1 MLQQLHWPKMHL
13 QECQLCQ
20 AALQL
25 KIKQSWKKNVGGLIF
40 CSFYVLFNRSKTV
53 KILFCW
59 KFWQQI
65 IKFCEK
71 NFFSWLE
78 CQTVFSPVFTF
89 CHFFWR
95 KKFSSVFRTAFRKG
109 KQFFAATFPIHV
121 FISILPSIMVW
132 LGLIFHTAHTGP
144 GFQPVSGEL
153 H

>member
-1 MLQQLHWPKMHL
+1 M
-13 QECQLCQ
+13 Q
-20 AALQL
+20 AMPGHASFAMPALPL
-25 KIKQSWKKNVGGLIF
+25 KIKQSWKKNVGRLIF

-71 NFFSWLE
+71 KLFLLTWMPDCLFACFHFLSFFLK
-78 CQTVFSPVFTF
+78 
-89 CHFFWR
+89 

-109 KQFFAATFPIHV
+109 KQFFVATFPIHA
-121 FISILPSIMVW
+121 FISMLPSIMVW
-132 LGLIFHTAHTGP
+132 LGWIFLTAHTGP
-144 GFQPVSGEL
+144 GFEPISVEL